1 MRKIGKNMA
10 QRLALAGAVL
20 AISVSSLMAQMSG
33 TNAVGVLEDNIIN
46 ARDTVWPI
54 VITIVVGLV
63 ALNVFMKIGKKAGAR
78 A

>member
-1 MRKIGKNMA
+1 MRKLVA
-10 QRLALAGAVL
+10 FL
-20 AISVSSLMAQMSG
+20 SVMFASILTGLCQMSG
-33 TNAVGVLEDNIIN
+33 TNAVSVLGDNIEN